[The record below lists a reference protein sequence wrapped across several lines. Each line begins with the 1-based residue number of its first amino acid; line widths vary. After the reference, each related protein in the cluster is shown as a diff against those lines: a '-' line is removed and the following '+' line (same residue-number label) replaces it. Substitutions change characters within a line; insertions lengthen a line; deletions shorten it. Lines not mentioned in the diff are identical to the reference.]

1 MKKFAIGSL
10 AALACVTAAF
20 GSAQAAVMLYEEQ
33 IAHEEEARIIN
44 TPIGGVESK
53 FWFNYRANLNEA
65 RKELVS
71 DLRRV
76 SDIEDRRDAWE
87 EYSVELSQERKH
99 YVHKMAKLGVRSGNV
114 ILGN

>member
-10 AALACVTAAF
+10 AALACVTAVF
-20 GSAQAAVMLYEEQ
+20 NSVQATVMLYEEQ
-33 IAHEEEARIIN
+33 IAHEEELRIIN
-44 TPIGGVESK
+44 TPIGGIESK

-71 DLRRV
+71 DLRHV

-87 EYSVELSQERKH
+87 EYSV
-99 YVHKMAKLGVRSGNV
+99 
-114 ILGN
+114 